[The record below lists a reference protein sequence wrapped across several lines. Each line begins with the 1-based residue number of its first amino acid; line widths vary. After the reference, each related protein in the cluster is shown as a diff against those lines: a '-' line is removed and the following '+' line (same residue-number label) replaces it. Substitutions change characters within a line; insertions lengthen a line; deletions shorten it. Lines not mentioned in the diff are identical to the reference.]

1 MSVLDVR
8 GLSVEFR
15 TPAGAVRV
23 IDDVSLSLAAGEVLG
38 VVGESGAGKSVA
50 GLAITGLLPSNARV
64 VAGEVTVEG
73 RTFAHP
79 DRESLRP
86 LRGPV
91 IGMVFQNPM
100 TSLDPLFTIG
110 SQLAETLEV
119 HGIRRGAAARQ
130 RAAELLDE
138 VGLKPAVLDLYP
150 HQLSGGMRQRAV
162 LALAMAPEPRILIAD
177 EPTTALDSTTQAQV
191 LRTLLNLCRQHG
203 VAMILVTHDI
213 ALLSGAADRTMV
225 MYAGRVA
232 EVAPTDR
239 LIGAPV
245 HPYTQGLIASIPPL
259 GRRMERLVQLEGS
272 MPRPDMAPPGCR
284 FAPRCPVAINRC
296 SSAVPP
302 LVADG
307 PRAAACWL
315 HPSLVAHG

>member
-1 MSVLDVR
+1 MTVLEAR
-8 GLSVEFR
+8 GLTVEFD
-15 TPAGAVRV
+15 TPAGVLRV
-23 IDDVSLSLAAGEVLG
+23 IDDVSLSLAEGEVLG

-50 GLAITGLLPSNARV
+50 GLAMTGLLPPNARV
-64 VAGEVTVEG
+64 VAGEVTVAG
-73 RTFAHP
+73 RTFVRP
-79 DRESLRP
+79 GREDLEP

-91 IGMVFQNPM
+91 VGMVFQNPM

-110 SQLAETLEV
+110 SQLVEALEV
-119 HGIRRGAAARQ
+119 HAIRRGAAARQ

-191 LRTLLNLCRQHG
+191 LRTLLTLCRQHG

-225 MYAGRVA
+225 MYAGHVA
-232 EVAPTDR
+232 EVAPTEA
-239 LIGAPV
+239 LIRTPM
-245 HPYTQGLIASIPPL
+245 HPYTRGLIASIPPL
-259 GRRMERLVQLEGS
+259 DRRLERLIQLEGA

-284 FAPRCPVAINRC
+284 FAPRCAVAVERC
-296 SSAVPP
+296 RAEVPP
-302 LVADG
+302 LMVEG
-307 PRAAACWL
+307 MRSAACWL